1 MWPAKEN
8 ERKKKKRRGKEKKEM
23 KNIRTITEL
32 ANVAEFNIKSPRLH
46 LRESMCMRHGCVHV
60 SISTACLSEKGR
72 ALHS

>member
-1 MWPAKEN
+1 
-8 ERKKKKRRGKEKKEM
+8 M

-46 LRESMCMRHGCVHV
+46 LRESMCMRHGRVHV